1 MPKAIPKRTFLLNK
15 STVAHKGVAIEVSAE
30 ELRKFKK
37 DLIALK
43 K

>member
-1 MPKAIPKRTFLLNK
+1 MPKAIPKRTFLLRK
-15 STVAHKGVAIEVSAE
+15 DTIAHKGVALEVSQE
-30 ELRKFKK
+30 ELRKFKQ